1 MGRTLTL
8 LAAVALLTG
17 ARSLEAQETPGY
29 IVAKVTITD
38 EDTYRQYLAGFGAIL
53 RQYEG
58 QVVAAERDPTI
69 LEGEWSATTTVII
82 RFASRAQALEWYNSE
97 EYQEIVQI
105 RHSASSAD
113 LIAIDGR
120 AGTG

>member
-8 LAAVALLTG
+8 LAVVAVLTG
-17 ARSLEAQETPGY
+17 ARSLEAQETAGY
-29 IVAKVTITD
+29 IVAKVTIND

-82 RFASRAQALEWYNSE
+82 RFASRERALEWYNSE
-97 EYQEIVQI
+97 RYQEIVQI
-105 RHSASSAD
+105 RHSASTAD

-120 AGTG
+120 R